1 MNLKQVDNV
10 KVYEDIRLYTIDG
23 VINFKNFWTKEF
35 QYGQE
40 LFFYFHRLEDLTDQ
54 KELDE
59 IEKDL
64 LQIFNEDN
72 IFIIIYL
79 DKKRF
84 TYLFKYEYQFGSENL
99 LLKFWRYFCGMDII
113 IPNKN
118 VSFKEVCEYF
128 YLHRDKDIYLRSFK
142 AKGYAKTVYIKGLGG
157 DYLIKNK

>member
-10 KVYEDIRLYTIDG
+10 NVYEDIRLDTIDG
-23 VINFKNFWTKEF
+23 VIDFKNFWAKEF

-72 IFIIIYL
+72 IYIIIYL
-79 DKKRF
+79 DKSWF
-84 TYLFKYEYQFGSENL
+84 TYLFKYEYKFGTENL
-99 LLKFWRYFCGMDII
+99 LLKFWRYFYGMDII
-113 IPNKN
+113 IPNIN

-128 YLHRDKDIYLRSFK
+128 YLHRENDIYLRSFK
-142 AKGYAKTVYIKGLGG
+142 ANGYAKTVYIKGLGG